1 MRRLT
6 IPLSLL
12 VITALACNAPG
23 FSPATRLPP
32 ATTEPLPAPTGEG
45 DTATPIL
52 IEGSASAP
60 SETATE
66 TATVTL
72 EPSPTL
78 TPSPTRTAT
87 RKPPTNTPAPSATAT
102 TAGGG
107 PLAVR
112 NVSFVSAAR
121 TTGNSANAT
130 LSFEFSGGA
139 APYRVLNNDGAQ
151 TGGPQPTG
159 SFNADGRTWFF
170 IYFTQPTSCGANLV
184 ATATLISAD
193 GQQAAKSYFVT
204 VVCP

>member
-23 FSPATRLPP
+23 FSPATRLLP
-32 ATTEPLPAPTGEG
+32 ATTVPPPAPTGEG

-52 IEGSASAP
+52 IEGGTAAP
-60 SETATE
+60 TETATE
-66 TATVTL
+66 TETATL
-72 EPSPTL
+72 APSPTVVA
-78 TPSPTRTAT
+78 SATRTAT
-87 RKPPTNTPAPSATAT
+87 RKPPTFAPSATAT
-102 TAGGG
+102 TTSGG
-107 PLAVR
+107 PLVVR
-112 NVSFVSAAR
+112 GVNFVSAAR
-121 TTGNSANAT
+121 TTGNNATAT
-130 LSFEFSGGA
+130 LSFEFRGGA
-139 APYRVLNNDGAQ
+139 APYRVLNNDGFQ

-159 SFNADGRTWFF
+159 SFNADGTWFY

-193 GQQAAKSYFVT
+193 GQQAARSYNVT